1 LIVVLN
7 KGAGEDDVGKVL
19 GLIEDKGLRHSI
31 YHDRNHYIISV
42 IGEVN
47 ASVRQQLEAIEQVDR
62 VVDVTHPF
70 KLASR
75 DFKPQSTEIDVGG
88 VTIGGERIVVMAG
101 PCAIESRDMIVE
113 IAVWLKKQGVS
124 VLRGGAFK
132 PRTSPY
138 SFQGLGIEGLK
149 YLADAKR
156 ATGLPVISEVLS
168 PDDVEVLYQYTDI
181 FQVGSRN
188 AQNYALLK
196 EVGRADKPVMLKR
209 GMMNTIEEWLMSA
222 EHILSE
228 GNDRVILC
236 ERGIRTFERYTRNTL
251 DLSAVPLVKHLSHL
265 PVVVDPSHG
274 TGHWRLVGPMAKA
287 AVASGVDG
295 LIIEVHPEPEKAL
308 SDGQQSLNYNRF
320 NKLMEDLKPVA
331 AAVGRTI

>member
-1 LIVVLN
+1 MLN
-7 KGAGEDDVGKVL
+7 KGADKDDVGKVL
-19 GLIEDKGLRHSI
+19 GLIEDKGYRHSI
-31 YHDRNHYIISV
+31 YHDRNHYIIGV
-42 IGEVN
+42 IGEVG
-47 ASVRQQLEAIEQVDR
+47 ADVRQQLEAIEQVER

-75 DFKPQSTEIDVGG
+75 DFKPQSTEIDVGD

-101 PCAIESRDMIVE
+101 PCAIESRDMTIE
-113 IAVWLKKQGVS
+113 IAVCLKEQGVS

-138 SFQGLGIEGLK
+138 SFQGLGIDGLK

-168 PDDVEVLYQYTDI
+168 PDDIELAYQYIDI

-188 AQNYALLK
+188 AQNFALLK
-196 EVGRADKPVMLKR
+196 EVGRIDKPVMLKR

-287 AVASGVDG
+287 AVASGADG